1 MTFMTEYLILW
12 YLKENRLQL
21 HTVINNVSIPVVKS
35 AKYLG
40 IHIDSNN

>member
-1 MTFMTEYLILW
+1 MAEYLILS

-21 HTVINNVSIPVVKS
+21 HTVINNASIPVVKS

-40 IHIDSNN
+40 VHVDSNN